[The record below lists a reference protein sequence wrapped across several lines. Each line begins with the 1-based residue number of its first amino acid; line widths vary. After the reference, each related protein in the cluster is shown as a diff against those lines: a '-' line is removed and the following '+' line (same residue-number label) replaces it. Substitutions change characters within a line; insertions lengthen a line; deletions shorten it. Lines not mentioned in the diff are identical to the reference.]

1 MNARNQS
8 ATVATNQHGEM
19 AETRRRPRRAFYPEQ
34 IAVRLPGGMLTGLD
48 TASGLAHC
56 STGEYVRRALLQSLD
71 RDGVALAPVEAGG

>member
-19 AETRRRPRRAFYPEQ
+19 AGTRRRPRRAFYPEQ
-34 IAVRLPGGMLTGLD
+34 IAVRLPTGMVAGLD
-48 TASGLAHC
+48 AASAHAHC

-71 RDGVALAPVEAGG
+71 RDGVALPLVEAGG